1 MRMKSNYM
9 YMKYFN
15 GKIHCSFQS
24 FCLVGFGF
32 FGFCLVVCF
41 TFFDSSFTDMLLL
54 FKLKQNVCFKTS

>member
-41 TFFDSSFTDMLLL
+41 TFF
-54 FKLKQNVCFKTS
+54 